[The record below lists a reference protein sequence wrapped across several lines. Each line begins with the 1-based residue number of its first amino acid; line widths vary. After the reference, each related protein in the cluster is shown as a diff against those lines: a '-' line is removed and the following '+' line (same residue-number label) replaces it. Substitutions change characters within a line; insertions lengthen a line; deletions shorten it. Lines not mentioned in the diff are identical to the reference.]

1 MYNGFNI
8 VHITS
13 IILIISI
20 LIILIAIAS
29 TKRQHSF
36 LDRFTNKLP
45 VISGFFIA
53 FSVFIT
59 YKIFK
64 TNSDNI
70 LRENTLKMIDRG
82 WITLNSKI
90 VDYYQQCPTFIDTL
104 YYDWQKK
111 ALLNIN
117 DNVLLKSSNISNQD
131 KWNCVNVICVL
142 IFQSIED
149 FITIHTSGE
158 NTSESVWIANFLQF
172 LKSERVQLVW
182 IHFKT
187 NYDKK
192 TVELVDYLIEII
204 SHQQPN
210 NEGELKQLTNDI
222 ISSQRYEK
230 IMTS

>member
-13 IILIISI
+13 IVIVICL
-20 LIILIAIAS
+20 LVTLIAVAS
-29 TKRQHSF
+29 TRRQSSF

-64 TNSDNI
+64 SNSDNI
-70 LRENTLKMIDRG
+70 MRENTLKMIDRG

-90 VDYYQQCPTFIDTL
+90 VDYYQQCPAFIDTL

-117 DNVLLKSSNISNQD
+117 DNALLKSSNIPNQD

-142 IFQSIED
+142 IFQSVED
-149 FITIHTSGE
+149 FITIHTSGQ

-172 LKSERVQLVW
+172 LKSERVQVVW
-182 IHFKT
+182 VHFKT

-192 TVELVDYLIEII
+192 TIELIDYLIEMT
-204 SHQQPN
+204 SNRYPT
-210 NEGELKQLTNDI
+210 NEAELKQLTNDI
-222 ISSQRYEK
+222 VISPIYEK